1 MNDAF
6 DAVRGDHALDEILVA
21 GIADE
26 QRNALGQE
34 LGEAGGQV
42 VDHDDAFA
50 GFHQRLNRVT
60 SDIAGAAG
68 DKHGHEQ
75 THLPAH
81 DPPKCERFGEK
92 IMRPFIGGARSDAKP
107 VPTFADRALPG
118 HAIRDAVKS
127 QFRRQR
133 TGHYA

>member
-6 DAVRGDHALDEILVA
+6 HAVRGDHALDEILVA

-50 GFHQRLNRVT
+50 GFRQRLNHVT
-60 SDIAGAAG
+60 SDVAGTAG
-68 DKHGHEQ
+68 NKHGHEL
-75 THLPAH
+75 THSPIWRRCY
-81 DPPKCERFGEK
+81 PRRGEEWV
-92 IMRPFIGGARSDAKP
+92 SQP
-107 VPTFADRALPG
+107 VNWPLCLMLRIENA
-118 HAIRDAVKS
+118 
-127 QFRRQR
+127 
-133 TGHYA
+133 